1 MRRTFLPLLAACAC
15 LLASPAPASAERV
28 LDSYCSP
35 SGDYCTVVVR
45 SHGRIKLVL
54 RTFSFRGSY
63 ELCVRPP
70 GLSRECKSFRL
81 FATRHG
87 IYASRVDLARNF
99 ASSPRGRYAVSWRYE
114 GFRVGRA
121 LHFRKR

>member
-1 MRRTFLPLLAACAC
+1 MRRALLPLLAACAC
-15 LLASPAPASAERV
+15 LLAPPTPAAADRV
-28 LDSYCSP
+28 LDSHCSP
-35 SGDYCTVVVR
+35 SGDYCTAVVR
-45 SHGRIKLVL
+45 SRGRIKLVL

-70 GLSRECKSFRL
+70 GLPRECKSFRL

-99 ASSPRGRYAVSWRYE
+99 VTSRRGRYAVSWRYE
-114 GFRVGRA
+114 GFRVGPA